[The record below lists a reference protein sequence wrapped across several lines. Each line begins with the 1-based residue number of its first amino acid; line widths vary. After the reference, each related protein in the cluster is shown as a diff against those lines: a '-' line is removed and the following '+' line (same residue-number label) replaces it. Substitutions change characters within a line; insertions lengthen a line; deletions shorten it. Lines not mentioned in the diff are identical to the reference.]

1 MKPPTTLSDRTIDI
15 LTTHSYLGRSSLGS
29 YQQSA
34 MNTQQSESIPLD
46 PKYQQGTT
54 SLINLIDFTH
64 ISKAVHSV
72 D

>member
-1 MKPPTTLSDRTIDI
+1 MKPPTTQSDRTIQPRI
-15 LTTHSYLGRSSLGS
+15 SFLLGRSSLGS